1 MKFFHKKFLNQEEEI
16 KNNSEHISTQTKTK
30 MSYVLN
36 QFLIW
41 GIILLIIFFVFK
53 FFIVELI

>member
-1 MKFFHKKFLNQEEEI
+1 MKIFHKKFLNQQEEI
-16 KNNSEHISTQTKTK
+16 KNISEQISTQTKTR

-41 GIILLIIFFVFK
+41 GVILLIIFLIFK
-53 FFIVELI
+53 FFIVEFI